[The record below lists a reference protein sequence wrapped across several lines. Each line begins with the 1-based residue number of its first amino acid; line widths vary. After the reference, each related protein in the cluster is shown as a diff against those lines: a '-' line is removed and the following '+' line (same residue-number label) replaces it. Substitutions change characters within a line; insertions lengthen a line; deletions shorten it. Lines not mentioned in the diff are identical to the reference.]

1 MKFIIIDDEHE
12 LYKRMF
18 ADCFKESEYN
28 IEEIPRMKI
37 PRYANLLYKIH
48 FSDKIN
54 RRIWLPGKMVI
65 WKRCYELHRYPFDSN
80 ELYCVL
86 FMNGSLRY
94 HFSERYLTNFKS
106 KHPNV
111 KLVMIMYDSFSNPTA
126 KRAISMIPIFD
137 YVFSFDKADCDRYGF
152 EYIYSTFSKPDF
164 VKYDD
169 RKKTKAF
176 FIGFGLGRLE
186 LLQRTFEYITDKV
199 SGCKFYIAGV
209 NEKDQKKIKD
219 VFYNVTMPYNEE
231 LQMAFNT
238 DCVVEIVKK
247 GQTGVSLRT
256 CEAIAFNKKLLTNN
270 QSLRE
275 MPFYDPRFMQ
285 IFDVPDN
292 NIIKFMQEKMDVK
305 YEDSDFFSP
314 LRIIDRLAS
323 LENCKCNKE

>member
-1 MKFIIIDDEHE
+1 MKFIVIDDEHE

-18 ADCFKESEYN
+18 ADCFKESKYN
-28 IEEIPRMKI
+28 IEEIPRMQI
-37 PRYANLLYKIH
+37 PGYVKTVYNIH

-54 RRIWLPGKMVI
+54 RRIWLPGKMLL
-65 WKRCYELHRYPFDSN
+65 WKKCYKLHKYPFDLN
-80 ELYCVL
+80 DRYCVL

-94 HFSERYLTNFKS
+94 HFSKQYLNNFKRN
-106 KHPNV
+106 HPNV

-137 YVFSFDKADCDRYGF
+137 YVFSFDKADCNKYGF

-164 VKYDD
+164 VKCDD
-169 RKKTKAF
+169 SKKTKAF

-186 LLQRTFEYITDKV
+186 LLQRTFQHITEKV

-209 NEKDQKKIKD
+209 NEKEQKEIKD
-219 VFYNVTMPYNEE
+219 VYYNVTMPYDEE

-238 DCVVEIVKK
+238 ECVVEIVKK

-275 MPFYDPRFMQ
+275 MPFYDSRFMQ
-285 IFDVPDN
+285 IFDAPDN
-292 NIIKFMQEKMDVK
+292 IDIEFIQEKMDVK

-314 LRIIDRLAS
+314 LKIIDRLAF
-323 LENCKCNKE
+323 LEDCKEV